1 MSWMEKGFWIAAG
14 GIAGFVAGG
23 LLFDDDIG
31 SSRSSRRLETSEA
44 DAGEDTAT
52 ADRFAASTNNASE
65 SDDVKAAMDK
75 LSASLDE
82 TLEALK
88 PKMAEPEEA

>member
-1 MSWMEKGFWIAAG
+1 MSWLEKGFWIAAG

-31 SSRSSRRLETSEA
+31 SSRSNRRPETSE
-44 DAGEDTAT
+44 DDTREDTET
-52 ADRFAASTNNASE
+52 ADRFDTLANNEPE

-88 PKMAEPEEA
+88 PKRAEPEEA